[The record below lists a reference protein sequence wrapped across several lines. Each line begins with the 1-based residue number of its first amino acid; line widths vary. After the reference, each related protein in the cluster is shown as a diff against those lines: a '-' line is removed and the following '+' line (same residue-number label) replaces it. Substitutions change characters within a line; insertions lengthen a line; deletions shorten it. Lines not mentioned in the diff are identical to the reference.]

1 MRSKVYLISAAAALG
16 GLLFGFDIAVINGAL
31 VFLRKQFQLSDLQT
45 EVAASSLLL
54 GCVFGA
60 SLAGTSSDRFG
71 RKRILLW
78 SAALFLVSSIGAALP
93 RNLSE
98 FTAARLLGGVAIGM
112 ESMLSPLYVAEIS
125 PARIRGRLV
134 ALNQLAIV
142 CGILCAYLVSWLLA
156 GLGEASWRWMF
167 ASASLPSLLFLM
179 SFVRCPETPRWLIQQ
194 GEMAEA
200 RSVLIRVG
208 SEADLD
214 GQIREIQATIANES
228 GSLAELFAPRL
239 RRPLVVAVTLAVLQQ
254 ITGINTILFY
264 GSLIFT
270 EKVAAQTAASALWA
284 NVMIG
289 FVNLVSTLVALAII
303 DRVGR
308 KPLLLLA
315 AGGMALSEFW
325 LGLLFWLYPASVIP
339 ILILVLACVVFF
351 AVGLGPGVWVLMS
364 ELFPTRIRGRAMS
377 IATISLWIACLALTF
392 TFLSLARAITV
403 TGAFWTY
410 AVMCILTFLF
420 VWKVTPETKGKTL
433 EEIERSWMSRSISEP
448 ASITGESA
456 STR

>member
-60 SLAGTSSDRFG
+60 SLAGTLSDRFG

-78 SAALFLVSSIGAALP
+78 AASLFLVSSIGAALP

-142 CGILCAYLVSWLLA
+142 VGILCAYLISWLLA
-156 GLGEASWRWMF
+156 GLGDASWRWMF
-167 ASASLPSLLFLM
+167 ASAVLPSLLFLI
-179 SFVRCPETPRWLIQQ
+179 SFVRCPETPRWLIQK
-194 GEMAEA
+194 GEIAEA
-200 RSVLIRVG
+200 RSVLTRVG
-208 SEADLD
+208 TD
-214 GQIREIQATIANES
+214 GDIDVQIREIQEAIASEQ
-228 GSLAELFAPRL
+228 GSLAELFQPSL
-239 RRPLVVAVTLAVLQQ
+239 RRPLIIAVALAVLQQ
-254 ITGINTILFY
+254 VTGINTILFY

-270 EKVAAQTAASALWA
+270 EKVASQTAASALWA

-289 FVNLVSTLVALAII
+289 FVNLASTVVALAII
-303 DRVGR
+303 DRIGR
-308 KPLLLLA
+308 KPLLMLA
-315 AGGMALSEFW
+315 AGGMAITEFL
-325 LGLLFWLYPASVIP
+325 LGLLFWLDPGAAIP
-339 ILILVLACVVFF
+339 ILCLVLACVAFF
-351 AVGLGPGVWVLMS
+351 AVGLGPGVWVMMS

-410 AVMCILTFLF
+410 ATMCVLTFLF
-420 VWKVTPETKGKTL
+420 VWKLTPETKGKTL
-433 EEIERSWMSRSISEP
+433 EEIERGW
-448 ASITGESA
+448 ASPSVTVP
-456 STR
+456 TTPV

>member
-1 MRSKVYLISAAAALG
+1 MRSKLYLISGAAALG

-31 VFLRKQFQLSDLQT
+31 VFLRKQFQLSDFAT

-60 SLAGTSSDRFG
+60 SLAGTLSDRFG

-78 SAALFLVSSIGAALP
+78 SAVLFLASSIGAALP
-93 RNLSE
+93 RNLAD
-98 FTAARLLGGVAIGM
+98 FTAARLLGGIAIGM

-125 PARIRGRLV
+125 PARVRGRLV

-142 CGILCAYLVSWLLA
+142 VGILCAYLISWLLA
-156 GLGEASWRWMF
+156 GLGETSWRWMF
-167 ASASLPSLLFLM
+167 ASASLPSLLFVI
-179 SFVRCPETPRWLIQQ
+179 SFLRCPETPRWLIQR
-194 GEMAEA
+194 GEIAEA
-200 RSVLIRVG
+200 RSVLSRVG
-208 SEADLD
+208 ADGNVEA
-214 GQIREIQATIANES
+214 QVREIQETIES
-228 GSLAELFAPRL
+228 ERGSLAELFQPGL
-239 RRPLVVAVTLAVLQQ
+239 RRPLIIAVALAVLQQ
-254 ITGINTILFY
+254 VTGINTILFY

-289 FVNLVSTLVALAII
+289 LVNLVSTVIALMVI
-303 DRVGR
+303 DRIGR

-315 AGGMALSEFW
+315 AGGMAISEFL
-325 LGLLFWLYPASVIP
+325 LGLLFWLDPGAVIP
-339 ILILVLACVVFF
+339 ILCLVLACVAFF
-351 AVGLGPGVWVLMS
+351 AVGLGPGVWVMMS

-410 AVMCILTFLF
+410 ATMCVLTFLF

-433 EEIERSWMSRSISEP
+433 EEIERGWASRKISV
-448 ASITGESA
+448 SA
-456 STR
+456 ALH

>member
-31 VFLRKQFQLSDLQT
+31 VLLRRQFQLSDLQT

-60 SLAGTSSDRFG
+60 SLAGTLSDRFG

-78 SAALFLVSSIGAALP
+78 SATLFLVSSIGAALP

-98 FTAARLLGGVAIGM
+98 FAAARLLGGAAIGM

-142 CGILCAYLVSWLLA
+142 VGILCAYLISWLLA

-167 ASASLPSLLFLM
+167 ASASLPSLLFLI
-179 SFVRCPETPRWLIQQ
+179 SFARCPETPRWLIQR

-200 RSVLIRVG
+200 RSVLMRVG
-208 SEADLD
+208 GEAGVD
-214 GQIREIQATIANES
+214 GQIREIQEAIASER
-228 GSLAELFAPRL
+228 GSLGELFKPGL
-239 RRPLVVAVTLAVLQQ
+239 RRPLIIAVALAVLQQ

-264 GSLIFT
+264 GSLIFI

-289 FVNLVSTLVALAII
+289 FVNLVSTVVALAVI
-303 DRVGR
+303 DRIGR

-315 AGGMALSEFW
+315 AGGMAATEFF
-325 LGLLFWLYPASVIP
+325 LGLLFWLDPGAVIP
-339 ILILVLACVVFF
+339 ILCLVLACVVFF
-351 AVGLGPGVWVLMS
+351 AVGLGPGVWVMMS

-410 AVMCILTFLF
+410 AAMCVLTFLF

-433 EEIERSWMSRSISEP
+433 EEIERGWTSRKIEVP
-448 ASITGESA
+448 AA
-456 STR
+456 HR

>member
-1 MRSKVYLISAAAALG
+1 MRSKVYLISGAAALG

-45 EVAASSLLL
+45 EVAASGLLL

-60 SLAGTSSDRFG
+60 SLAGVLSDRFG

-78 SAALFLVSSIGAALP
+78 SAALFLISSLGAALP
-93 RNLSE
+93 RNLTE

-142 CGILCAYLVSWLLA
+142 LGILCAYLVSWLLA
-156 GLGEASWRWMF
+156 GLGESSWRWMF
-167 ASASLPSLLFLM
+167 ASASLPSLLFLL
-179 SFVRCPETPRWLIQQ
+179 SFVRCPETPRWLIQR
-194 GEMAEA
+194 GDIAGA
-200 RSVLIRVG
+200 RSVMMLVG
-208 SEADLD
+208 SEGDLD
-214 GQIREIQATIANES
+214 GQIREIQETIASER
-228 GSLAELFAPRL
+228 GSLAELFEPRL
-239 RRPLVVAVTLAVLQQ
+239 RRPLVVAVALAVLQQ

-264 GSLIFT
+264 GSVIFT
-270 EKVAAQTAASALWA
+270 EKVASQSAASALWA
-284 NVMIG
+284 NVLIG
-289 FVNLVSTLVALAII
+289 FVNLVATVVALAII

-308 KPLLLLA
+308 KPLLLVA
-315 AGGMALSEFW
+315 AGGMAVSEFC
-325 LGLLFWLYPASVIP
+325 LGLLFWLRPASVVP
-339 ILILVLACVVFF
+339 ILALVLSCVVFF

-377 IATISLWIACLALTF
+377 IATISLWVACLVLTF

-410 AVMCILTFLF
+410 AVLCIVTFLF
-420 VWKVTPETKGKTL
+420 VWKITPETKGKTL
-433 EEIERSWMSRSISEP
+433 EEIERSWKSGKIFEP
-448 ASITGESA
+448 AS
-456 STR
+456 RR

>member
-1 MRSKVYLISAAAALG
+1 MRSKVYLISGTAALG

-45 EVAASSLLL
+45 EVAASSLLM

-60 SLAGTSSDRFG
+60 SLAGTLSDRFG

-78 SAALFLVSSIGAALP
+78 SAALFLISSIGAALP
-93 RNLSE
+93 RNLTE
-98 FTAARLLGGVAIGM
+98 FTVARLLGGVAIGM

-142 CGILCAYLVSWLLA
+142 VGILCAYLISWLLA
-156 GLGEASWRWMF
+156 GLGEVSWRWMF
-167 ASASLPSLLFLM
+167 ASAVLPSLLFLI
-179 SFVRCPETPRWLIQQ
+179 SFLRCPETPRWLIQQ
-194 GEMAEA
+194 GRTDEA
-200 RSVLIRVG
+200 TSVLASVG
-208 SEADLD
+208 SDGNVEA
-214 GQIREIQATIANES
+214 QIREIQETIARER
-228 GSLAELFAPRL
+228 GSLAELFQPGL
-239 RRPLVVAVTLAVLQQ
+239 RRPLIIAVALAVLQQ

-270 EKVAAQTAASALWA
+270 ERVASQTAASALWA

-289 FVNLVSTLVALAII
+289 FVNLVATLVALAII
-303 DRVGR
+303 DHVGR
-308 KPLLLLA
+308 KPLLLVA
-315 AGGMALSEFW
+315 AGGMAITEFL
-325 LGLLFWLYPASVIP
+325 LGLLFWLDPGAVFP
-339 ILILVLACVVFF
+339 ILCLVLACVVFF
-351 AVGLGPGVWVLMS
+351 AVGLGPGVWVMMS

-377 IATISLWIACLALTF
+377 IATISLWIACLILTF

-410 AVMCILTFLF
+410 ATMCVVTFLF
-420 VWKVTPETKGKTL
+420 VWKLTPETKGKTL
-433 EEIERSWMSRSISEP
+433 EEIERSWAARRISEP
-448 ASITGESA
+448 AA
-456 STR
+456 LH

>member
-1 MRSKVYLISAAAALG
+1 MRTKVYLISAAAALG

-54 GCVFGA
+54 GCVLGA
-60 SLAGTSSDRFG
+60 SLAGTLSDRFG

-78 SAALFLVSSIGAALP
+78 SAALFLISSIGAALP
-93 RNLSE
+93 RSLSE

-112 ESMLSPLYVAEIS
+112 ESLLSPLYVAEIS

-142 CGILCAYLVSWLLA
+142 TGIVFAYFISWLFV
-156 GLGEASWRWMF
+156 GLGESSWRWMF
-167 ASASLPSLLFLM
+167 ASASLPSLVFLL

-194 GEMAEA
+194 GDIAGA
-200 RSVLIRVG
+200 RSVLMRIG
-208 SEADLD
+208 AEADLD
-214 GQIREIQATIANES
+214 RQIGDIQETIASES
-228 GSLAELFAPRL
+228 GSLAELFEPGL
-239 RRPLVVAVTLAVLQQ
+239 RRPLVIAVVLAVLQQ

-270 EKVAAQTAASALWA
+270 EKVAAQTTASALWA

-289 FVNLVSTLVALAII
+289 FVNLVSTVVALAII

-315 AGGMALSEFW
+315 AGGMAFSEFW
-325 LGLLFWLYPASVIP
+325 LGLLLWLYPASVIP
-339 ILILVLACVVFF
+339 ILSLILACVAFF
-351 AVGLGPGVWVLMS
+351 AVGLGPAVWVLMS

-377 IATISLWIACLALTF
+377 IATISLWIACLTLTF
-392 TFLSLARAITV
+392 TFLTLARAITV

-410 AVMCILTFLF
+410 AAMCLLTFLF

-433 EEIERSWMSRSISEP
+433 EEIERGWSSRGQ
-448 ASITGESA
+448 ARMRG
-456 STR
+456 

>member
-1 MRSKVYLISAAAALG
+1 MRSNVYLISAAAALG

-31 VFLRKQFQLSDLQT
+31 VFLRQQFQLSDLQT
-45 EVAASSLLL
+45 EVAASALLL

-60 SLAGTSSDRFG
+60 SVAGILSDRFG

-78 SAALFLVSSIGAALP
+78 SAVLFLVSSIGAALP
-93 RNLSE
+93 RGLSE

-142 CGILCAYLVSWLLA
+142 VGILSAYLVSWLLA
-156 GLGEASWRWMF
+156 GLGAASWRWMF
-167 ASASLPSLLFLM
+167 ASATVPSVLFVI
-179 SFVRCPETPRWLIQQ
+179 SFLRCPETPRWLIQQ
-194 GEMAEA
+194 GRVVEA
-200 RSVLIRVG
+200 RSVLTLVS
-208 SEADLD
+208 SETDTE
-214 GQIREIQATIANES
+214 GQIREIQDAIASEQ
-228 GSLAELFAPRL
+228 GSLAQLFEPGL
-239 RRPLVVAVTLAVLQQ
+239 RRPLIIAVSLAVFQQ

-284 NVMIG
+284 NVIIG
-289 FVNLVSTLVALAII
+289 VVNLVSTVVALAII

-308 KPLLLLA
+308 KPLLLVA
-315 AGGMALSEFW
+315 AGGMAISEFL
-325 LGLLFWLYPASVIP
+325 LGLFFWLSPAATVP
-339 ILILVLACVVFF
+339 ILCTILACVVFF
-351 AVGLGPGVWVLMS
+351 AVGLGPGVWVMMS

-392 TFLSLARAITV
+392 TFLSLVRAVTI

-410 AVMCILTFLF
+410 ATMSVLTFLF
-420 VWKVTPETKGKTL
+420 IWKLTPETKGKTL
-433 EEIERSWMSRSISEP
+433 EEIERGWMRTPSK
-448 ASITGESA
+448 ITVPV
-456 STR
+456 TPIK

>member
-1 MRSKVYLISAAAALG
+1 MRSKVYLISGTAALG

-45 EVAASSLLL
+45 EVAASSLLM

-60 SLAGTSSDRFG
+60 SLAGTLSDRFG

-78 SAALFLVSSIGAALP
+78 SAALFLISSIGAALP
-93 RNLSE
+93 RNLTE
-98 FTAARLLGGVAIGM
+98 FTVARLLGGVAIGM

-142 CGILCAYLVSWLLA
+142 VGILCAYLISWLLA
-156 GLGEASWRWMF
+156 GLGEVSWRWMF
-167 ASASLPSLLFLM
+167 ASAVLPSLLFLI
-179 SFVRCPETPRWLIQQ
+179 SFLRCPETPRWLIQQ
-194 GEMAEA
+194 GRTDEA
-200 RSVLIRVG
+200 TSVLALVG
-208 SEADLD
+208 SDGNVEA
-214 GQIREIQATIANES
+214 QIREIQETIARER
-228 GSLAELFAPRL
+228 GSLAELFQPGL
-239 RRPLVVAVTLAVLQQ
+239 RRPLIIAVALAVLQQ

-270 EKVAAQTAASALWA
+270 ERVASQTAASALWA

-289 FVNLVSTLVALAII
+289 FVNLVATLVALAII
-303 DRVGR
+303 DHVGR
-308 KPLLLLA
+308 KPLLLVA
-315 AGGMALSEFW
+315 AGGMAITEFL
-325 LGLLFWLYPASVIP
+325 LGLLFWLDPGAVFP
-339 ILILVLACVVFF
+339 ILCLVLACVVFF
-351 AVGLGPGVWVLMS
+351 AVGLGPGVWVMMS

-377 IATISLWIACLALTF
+377 IATISLWIACLILTF

-410 AVMCILTFLF
+410 ATMCVVTFLF
-420 VWKVTPETKGKTL
+420 VWKLTPETKGKTL
-433 EEIERSWMSRSISEP
+433 EEIERSWAARRISEP
-448 ASITGESA
+448 AA
-456 STR
+456 LH

>member
-1 MRSKVYLISAAAALG
+1 MHRVLGMGRSKVYLISAAAALG

-31 VFLRKQFQLSDLQT
+31 VFLRRQFQLSDLET
-45 EVAASSLLL
+45 ELAAGSLLL

-60 SLAGTSSDRFG
+60 SLAGTLSDRFG
-71 RKRILLW
+71 RRRILLW

-93 RNLSE
+93 RNLTE
-98 FTAARLLGGVAIGM
+98 FAAARLLGGVAIGM

-142 CGILCAYLVSWLLA
+142 VGILCAYLISWLLA

-167 ASASLPSLLFLM
+167 ASASLPSLLFLAA
-179 SFVRCPETPRWLIQQ
+179 FVRCPETPRWLIQR
-194 GEMAEA
+194 GEIGKA
-200 RSVLIRVG
+200 RSVLMLVG
-208 SEADLD
+208 SEDDLD
-214 GQIREIQATIANES
+214 GQIRDILETIASER
-228 GSLAELFAPRL
+228 GSLAELFEPRL
-239 RRPLVVAVTLAVLQQ
+239 RRPLIIAVVLAVLQQ

-289 FVNLVSTLVALAII
+289 FVNLVSTVVALAII

-315 AGGMALSEFW
+315 AGGMAVSEFC

-339 ILILVLACVVFF
+339 ILTLVLACVVFF

-377 IATISLWIACLALTF
+377 IATISLWIACLALTL

-410 AVMCILTFLF
+410 ATMCILTFLF
-420 VWKVTPETKGKTL
+420 VWKVVPETKGKTL
-433 EEIERSWMSRSISEP
+433 EEIERSW
-448 ASITGESA
+448 TVGSA
-456 STR
+456 AGRVSVR

>member
-1 MRSKVYLISAAAALG
+1 MRSQVYLISGAAALG

-31 VFLRKQFQLSDLQT
+31 VFLRKQFQLSDLQI

-54 GCVFGA
+54 GCVLGA
-60 SLAGTSSDRFG
+60 SLAGTLSDRFG

-78 SAALFLVSSIGAALP
+78 AAALFLISSIGAALP

-142 CGILCAYLVSWLLA
+142 VGILCAYLISWLLA

-167 ASASLPSLLFLM
+167 ASATLPSLFFLI
-179 SFVRCPETPRWLIQQ
+179 SFLRCPETPRWLIQR
-194 GEMAEA
+194 GKIDEA
-200 RSVLIRVG
+200 RSVMTRVG
-208 SEADLD
+208 TDGDIEA
-214 GQIREIQATIANES
+214 QISEIQETIASER
-228 GSLAELFAPRL
+228 GTLAELFGPGL
-239 RRPLVVAVTLAVLQQ
+239 RRPLIIAVVLAVLQQ

-270 EKVAAQTAASALWA
+270 EKVASQTAASALWA

-289 FVNLVSTLVALAII
+289 VVNLLSTVVALAVI
-303 DRVGR
+303 DRIGR

-315 AGGMALSEFW
+315 AGGMAITEFLLGLFFW
-325 LGLLFWLYPASVIP
+325 LDPGAVLP
-339 ILILVLACVVFF
+339 ILCLVLACVVFF
-351 AVGLGPGVWVLMS
+351 AVGLGPGVWVMMS

-410 AVMCILTFLF
+410 ATMCVLTFLF

-433 EEIERSWMSRSISEP
+433 EEIERGWASRSGSEP
-448 ASITGESA
+448 TAL
-456 STR
+456 R

>member
-1 MRSKVYLISAAAALG
+1 MPSKVYLISGTAALG

-60 SLAGTSSDRFG
+60 SLAGTLSDRFG

-93 RNLSE
+93 RNLTE
-98 FTAARLLGGVAIGM
+98 FTVARLLGGVAIGM
-112 ESMLSPLYVAEIS
+112 ESMLSPLYVAEIA

-142 CGILCAYLVSWLLA
+142 VGILCAYLISWLLV

-167 ASASLPSLLFLM
+167 ASAVLPSLLFLI
-179 SFVRCPETPRWLIQQ
+179 SFLRCPETPRWLIQQ
-194 GEMAEA
+194 GRIDEA
-200 RSVLIRVG
+200 RSVLTLVG
-208 SEADLD
+208 ADGNVD
-214 GQIREIQATIANES
+214 AQIREIQETIATER
-228 GSLAELFAPRL
+228 GSLAELFQPSL
-239 RRPLVVAVTLAVLQQ
+239 RRPLIIAVALAVLQQ

-270 EKVAAQTAASALWA
+270 ERVASQTAASALWA

-289 FVNLVSTLVALAII
+289 FMNLVATLVALAII
-303 DRVGR
+303 DRIGR
-308 KPLLLLA
+308 KPLLLVA
-315 AGGMALSEFW
+315 AGGMAVTEFL
-325 LGLLFWLYPASVIP
+325 LGLLFWLDPGAVIP
-339 ILILVLACVVFF
+339 ILCLVLACVVFF
-351 AVGLGPGVWVLMS
+351 AVGLGPGVWVMMS

-377 IATISLWIACLALTF
+377 IATISLWIACLILTF

-410 AVMCILTFLF
+410 ATMCILTFLF
-420 VWKVTPETKGKTL
+420 VWKLTPETKGKTL
-433 EEIERSWMSRSISEP
+433 EEIERSWASRRISEP
-448 ASITGESA
+448 AA
-456 STR
+456 LP